1 MCAVVHNNHLSPRY
15 QPVLDLR
22 WGSLEGYEA
31 LVRWVRGEQEVS
43 PGLFIPL
50 AEEGSLIHTLDVR
63 VLERGLGQLR
73 QWSRLG
79 AHPMLSLNLS
89 SQSLH
94 RPGVV
99 AQVEALLGEFG
110 IDLAQVMLEITETS
124 LIADPERSKRAIS
137 EFQALGLRVAIDD
150 FGSGYASL
158 GYLRQL
164 PINRLKVDK
173 SLDLEVL
180 AEGIETKEQLE
191 RLTAQGFD

>member
-1 MCAVVHNNHLSPRY
+1 
-15 QPVLDLR
+15 
-22 WGSLEGYEA
+22 
-31 LVRWVRGEQEVS
+31 
-43 PGLFIPL
+43 
-50 AEEGSLIHTLDVR
+50 
-63 VLERGLGQLR
+63 
-73 QWSRLG
+73 
-79 AHPMLSLNLS
+79 MLSLNLS